1 MIDAFLALGV
11 NEISYQVGDSESRES
26 LRRIARVHLNLLYQ
40 HRISKEEAAPTVD
53 VDDKD

>member
-40 HRISKEEAAPTVD
+40 HRFSKEEAAPTVD